1 MALVFRAS
9 FETMAYHV
17 VLNFLPECALGPAL
31 ALVAAV
37 VDRVGLDAVP
47 ALLRAQ
53 IAAQEVQAGV
63 PAEEN
68 DLELLNIKVFFP
80 F

>member
-1 MALVFRAS
+1 M
-9 FETMAYHV
+9 
-17 VLNFLPECALGPAL
+17 LNILPEGALGPAL

-53 IAAQEVQAGV
+53 VAAQQVQAGV
-63 PAEEN
+63 PSKEK
-68 DLELLNIKVFFP
+68 DP
-80 F
+80 C